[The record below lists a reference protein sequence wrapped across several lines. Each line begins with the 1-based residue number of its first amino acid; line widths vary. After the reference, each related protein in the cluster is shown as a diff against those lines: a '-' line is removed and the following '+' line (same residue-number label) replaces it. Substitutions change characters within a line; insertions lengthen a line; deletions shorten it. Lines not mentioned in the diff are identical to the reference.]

1 LRKTNF
7 KTIILGMLA
16 FVFVSFLVQALSHF
30 VINKEHFAA
39 IDFMR
44 KEPIMAFGVTTM
56 FIQGIILTYIYLL
69 ISKKGNS
76 IAFGLKY
83 GLLMGAFLVS
93 YIALVEPSKYAAPS
107 ITSWILVEGI
117 SGLVQFSLF
126 GLLLGIISKK
136 QD

>member
-76 IAFGLKY
+76 IAFALKY